1 MTVRLKK
8 IAQNKWAF
16 RKEMKEHIHVGEWIE
31 NGSLFHN
38 SQARRKRVCEVN
50 KDERIKISFMSL
62 HFASQQT
69 TLSNQRLITSNLSQL
84 HSSPP
89 TTAQQHQGETFTTFT
104 LARYDVP
111 W

>member
-1 MTVRLKK
+1 
-8 IAQNKWAF
+8 
-16 RKEMKEHIHVGEWIE
+16 MKEHIHVGEWIE

-38 SQARRKRVCEVN
+38 SQARRERVCEVN
-50 KDERIKISFMSL
+50 KDERIQIAFMFL
-62 HFASQQT
+62 LFVSQQT

-84 HSSPP
+84 HNSPP
-89 TTAQQHQGETFTTFT
+89 EMAQQHQGKTFTTFI